1 MSRPLGYLLG
11 PAPMIFNSAKD
22 LVIPPVGRARGIGGI
37 LLQIGDGRN
46 KWLAI
51 ASLNSLHGKKVSG
64 EGVAKSQAQE
74 YLSN

>member
-1 MSRPLGYLLG
+1 M
-11 PAPMIFNSAKD
+11 
-22 LVIPPVGRARGIGGI
+22 
-37 LLQIGDGRN
+37 QIGDDRN

-51 ASLNSLHGKKVSG
+51 ASLNSLEGKKVSG